1 MSRAI
6 YLLFLEGIEISE
18 DKVEPMDPEFLSY
31 IMDKRIEIDETDN
44 RETLESLRFENQ
56 G

>member
-6 YLLFLEGIEISE
+6 YLLSLEGIEISE
-18 DKVEPMDPEFLSY
+18 DKVESIDSEFLSY
-31 IMDKRIEIDETDN
+31 IMDRRIEIDETEN
-44 RETLESLRFENQ
+44 RETLEALRFENQ